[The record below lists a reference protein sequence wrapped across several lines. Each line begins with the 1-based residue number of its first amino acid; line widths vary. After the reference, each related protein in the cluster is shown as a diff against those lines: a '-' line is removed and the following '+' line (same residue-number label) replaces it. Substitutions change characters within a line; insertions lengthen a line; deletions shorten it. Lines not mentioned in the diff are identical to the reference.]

1 MTDNRKFYGNFL
13 KMFFILAVQNIITLS
28 VNLADNIMLGA
39 YSENALSGVTAV
51 NQIQFIFQQILGA
64 LGDGIVIVG
73 GQYLGQKRTKEFK
86 DIAAVAMQSAAVL
99 ALFLFCAVSLFPAQ
113 ILGIFTDSDA
123 IIKEGVKYLEIVRY
137 TYLMFAVSMMLL
149 STLRAASKV
158 KIALQM
164 SVMALLINCSINY
177 VLIYGKLGFPEMGA
191 RGAAVG
197 TLIAR
202 AAELLVL
209 VFYVFKRDKLVCMRP
224 RDYLSSNRVLRGDYF
239 RVLTP
244 SLITSTLWGFSTAA
258 QTAILGHMSDIAIAA
273 NSAASNIY
281 MMVKSFSFG
290 SASAT
295 GVVIARTIGEGD
307 LVRLKSYVNKLQRI
321 FITVGICGG
330 ALLFLIRIPILSL
343 YRGFDPATYELAD
356 HFLMILSIIAVGMA
370 YQMPCNVGIIKG
382 GGQTLYTMIQDI
394 VSIWCIVLPV
404 SMLAAFVF
412 NATPET
418 VVFCLNSDQLF
429 KCIPAFIMVN
439 YGKWVKKLT
448 R

>member
-1 MTDNRKFYGNFL
+1 MTDNKKFYGNFL
-13 KMFFILAVQNIITLS
+13 KMFFILAIQNIITLS

-39 YSENALSGVTAV
+39 YSETALSGVTAV
-51 NQIQFIFQQILGA
+51 NQIQFIFQQILIA

-73 GQYLGQKRTKEFK
+73 GQYLGQKRKKEFK
-86 DIAAVAMQSAAVL
+86 DIAAVAMQSSAAV
-99 ALFLFCAVSLFPAQ
+99 AIVLFAAVSFFPHE
-113 ILGIFTDSDA
+113 ILGVFTDSRA
-123 IIKEGVKYLEIVRY
+123 IIKEGAKYLDIVKY
-137 TYLMFAVSMMLL
+137 TYLMFALSMVLL

-158 KIALQM
+158 KIALQL
-164 SVMALLINCSINY
+164 SVMALVINCSVNY
-177 VLIYGKLGFPEMGA
+177 VLIYGKFGFPRLGVQ
-191 RGAAVG
+191 GAAIG

-202 AAELLVL
+202 AAELVVL
-209 VFYVFKRDKLVCMRP
+209 LFYVFKHDKLISIRP
-224 RDYLSSNRVLRGDYF
+224 RDYLAQNRILRRDYF
-239 RVLTP
+239 RVLAP

-273 NSAASNIY
+273 NSAASNLY
-281 MMVKSFSFG
+281 MMVKSFAIG
-290 SASAT
+290 AASAT
-295 GVVIARTIGEGD
+295 GVVIAQTIGEGD
-307 LVRLKSYVNKLQRI
+307 LVRLRAYVNKLQRL
-321 FITVGICGG
+321 FVAVGVCGG
-330 ALLFLIRIPILSL
+330 VLLFFIRIPVLSL
-343 YRGFDPATYELAD
+343 YRGFDPATYRLAD
-356 HFLMILSIIAVGMA
+356 HFLMILSIAFVGMA

-404 SMLAAFVF
+404 SMLAAFVLD
-412 NATPET
+412 ARPEV

>member
-1 MTDNRKFYGNFL
+1 MTDNKKFYGSFL

-39 YSENALSGVTAV
+39 YSETSLSGVTAV
-51 NQIQFIFQQILGA
+51 NQIQFIFQQIMGS

-86 DIAAVAMQSAAVL
+86 DIAAVAMQSAAAV
-99 ALFLFCAVSLFPAQ
+99 ALLLFCAVSLFPAQ
-113 ILGIFTDSDA
+113 ILGIFTESDA
-123 IIKEGVKYLEIVRY
+123 IIKEGVKYLAIVKY

-164 SVMALLINCSINY
+164 SVMALVINCSINY
-177 VLIYGKLGFPEMGA
+177 VLIYGKFGFPELGA
-191 RGAAVG
+191 VGAAIG

-202 AAELLVL
+202 AAELAVL
-209 VFYVFKRDKLVCMRP
+209 IFYVFRKDELIRMRP
-224 RDYLSSNRVLRGDYF
+224 RDYLTQNKLLCRDYF

-244 SLITSTLWGFSTAA
+244 SLITGTLWGFSTAA

-281 MMVKSFSFG
+281 MMVKSFSIG
-290 SASAT
+290 AASAT

-307 LVRLKSYVNKLQRI
+307 LVRLRSYVGKLQRI
-321 FITVGICGG
+321 FVLVGVCGG

-343 YRGFDPATYELAD
+343 YRGFDPATYRLAD
-356 HFLMILSIIAVGMA
+356 HFLMILSIVAVGMA

-382 GGQTLYTMIQDI
+382 GGQTLYTMIQDL

-412 NATPET
+412 DAKPET

>member
-1 MTDNRKFYGNFL
+1 MTDNKKFYSNFL

-39 YSENALSGVTAV
+39 YSESALSGVTAV
-51 NQIQFIFQQILGA
+51 NQIQFIFQQVLLS

-73 GQYLGQKRTKEFK
+73 GQYLGQRRLREFK
-86 DIAAVAMQSAAVL
+86 DIAAVAMQSAAAV
-99 ALFLFCAVSLFPAQ
+99 AIFLFLAVTLFPTQ
-113 ILGIFTDSDA
+113 ILGVFTESDI
-123 IIKEGVKYLEIVRY
+123 IIKEGAKYLEIVKY
-137 TYLMFAVSMMLL
+137 TYLMFAVSMILL

-158 KIALQM
+158 KIALQL
-164 SVMALLINCSINY
+164 SIMALVINCSINY

-191 RGAAVG
+191 RGAAIG

-202 AAELLVL
+202 TAELAVL
-209 VFYVFKRDKLVCMRP
+209 IFYVFKHDKLISMRP
-224 RDYLSSNRVLRGDYF
+224 RDYLARNRVLCRDYF

-273 NSAASNIY
+273 NSAASNLY
-281 MMVKSFSFG
+281 MMVKSFAVG
-290 SASAT
+290 AASAT
-295 GVVIARTIGEGD
+295 GVIIAKTIGEGD
-307 LVRLKSYVNKLQRI
+307 IVRLRSYANKLQRL
-321 FITVGICGG
+321 FVVVGICGG

-343 YRGFDPATYELAD
+343 YSGFDPATYKLAD
-356 HFLMILSIIAVGMA
+356 HFLMILSVAFVGMA

-412 NATPET
+412 DAPPEV

>member
-1 MTDNRKFYGNFL
+1 MTDNKKFYGNFL

-39 YSENALSGVTAV
+39 YSEAALSGVTAV
-51 NQIQFIFQQILGA
+51 NQIQFIFQQVLGA

-73 GQYLGQKRTKEFK
+73 GQYLGQKKKKEFK
-86 DIAAVAMQSAAVL
+86 DIAAVAMQSAAAV
-99 ALFLFCAVSLFPAQ
+99 AIFLFAAVSLFPEL
-113 ILGIFTDSDA
+113 ILSVFTESDI
-123 IIKEGVKYLEIVRY
+123 IIKEGAKYLEIVKY

-158 KIALQM
+158 KIALQL
-164 SVMALLINCSINY
+164 SVMALIVNCSINY
-177 VLIYGKLGFPEMGA
+177 VLIYGKFGFPELGA
-191 RGAAVG
+191 QGAAVG

-202 AAELLVL
+202 AAELCVLLV
-209 VFYVFKRDKLVCMRP
+209 YVFKKDKLVSMRP
-224 RDYLSSNRVLRGDYF
+224 RDYFAQNKLLRQDYF
-239 RVLTP
+239 RVLAP

-273 NSAASNIY
+273 NSAASNLY
-281 MMVKSFSFG
+281 MMVKSFAVG
-290 SASAT
+290 AASAT
-295 GVVIARTIGEGD
+295 GVIVAKTIGEGD
-307 LVRLKSYVNKLQRI
+307 ILRLRSYVNKLQRI
-321 FITVGICGG
+321 FVLVGICGG
-330 ALLFLIRIPILSL
+330 VLLFLIRIPILAL
-343 YRGFDPATYELAD
+343 YRGFDPATYKLAD
-356 HFLMILSIIAVGMA
+356 HFLMILSIVAVGMA

-382 GGQTLYTMIQDI
+382 GGQTLYTMIQDL

-412 NATPET
+412 DARPEV